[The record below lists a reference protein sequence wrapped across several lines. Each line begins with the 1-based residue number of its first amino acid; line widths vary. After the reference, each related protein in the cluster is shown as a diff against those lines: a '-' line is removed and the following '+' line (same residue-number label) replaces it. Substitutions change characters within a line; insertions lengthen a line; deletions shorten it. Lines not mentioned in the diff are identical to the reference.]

1 MSDAQFKKFYWPGL
15 KKALQA
21 TIDLGYVPV
30 PFFEAE
36 FGQRLEHLLELPKGK
51 VVASIEHMD
60 AVKAKQIL
68 GNHTCLY
75 VRGPLSSK
83 LWSLHEIEKYYKEL
97 FDKCGKKGGLLMNIR
112 LPDKSRTEDVQAML
126 KSISEYCRY

>member
-1 MSDAQFKKFYWPGL
+1 L

-36 FGQRLEHLLELPKGK
+36 FGNRLEHLLELPKGK
-51 VVASIEHMD
+51 MVASIEHMD

-68 GNHTCLY
+68 GGHTCLL
-75 VRGPLSSK
+75 VRGPQSSII
-83 LWSLHEIEKYYKEL
+83 WSLREIESYTGDL
-97 FDKCGKKGGLLMNIR
+97 IDKCGKGGGLLLNIR
-112 LPDKSRTEDVQAML
+112 LPDKARTEDIRAML
-126 KSISEYCRY
+126 ESIKEYARY